1 MGCLNHVCREVQVFL
16 VILRPVSRFILWRI
30 LLVLVRRLPF
40 SVIRRHLLPVM
51 RLLSALSVLGIGSLL
66 RIRVRLLRR
75 HLRLCRPVIRRLLS
89 LHRLRCRLLWRL
101 LYILSGL
108 LWRHLSDRLLGHR
121 FLFRYILDFLL
132 RRLLLGLLHEVEQA
146 ALIHRP
152 FLLLDFL
159 VHRLPVLLGG
169 V

>member
-1 MGCLNHVCREVQVFL
+1 
-16 VILRPVSRFILWRI
+16 
-30 LLVLVRRLPF
+30 
-40 SVIRRHLLPVM
+40 M
-51 RLLSALSVLGIGSLL
+51 RLLSALCPLGIGSLL
-66 RIRVRLLRR
+66 RIRVRLLWR

-89 LHRLRCRLLWRL
+89 LHRLRCRLLLRL

-108 LWRHLSDRLLGHR
+108 LWRHLSGRLLCHR

-152 FLLLDFL
+152 FLCQYE
-159 VHRLPVLLGG
+159 
-169 V
+169 